1 MKRFLKTGLGL
12 ACVMFL
18 LAPVLAGDKKTEA
31 PGEADEMAAMM
42 AEIMKY
48 AMPGEHHEHLQP
60 LAGRWKLS
68 SKFRMAADAPWSL
81 SSGESVMDWILGGR
95 FLQQRVTTPP
105 SEEMPVAFEGFG
117 LLGYDNLAKEHFNLW
132 TDNFQTGIMLFTG
145 SCDASGRVLT
155 FAGEFKDPKKGGGKT
170 KERWVYR
177 IINNDKFIFEMW
189 GLGTDGKEYVHGE
202 ITYTRI
208 Q

>member
-1 MKRFLKTGLGL
+1 MKRLEKTVLVL
-12 ACVMFL
+12 ECVIVL
-18 LAPVLAGDKKTEA
+18 LAPVLAGNKKADA
-31 PGEADEMAAMM
+31 PREADEMAAMM
-42 AEIMKY
+42 AEVMKY
-48 AMPGEHHEHLQP
+48 AMPGVHHGHLQS
-60 LAGRWKLS
+60 LAGRWSLS

-81 SSGESVMDWILGGR
+81 SSGESVMEWILGGR
-95 FLQQRVTTPP
+95 FLQQSVTTPS
-105 SEEMPVAFEGFG
+105 SEAMPVAFEGFG

-145 SCDASGRVLT
+145 SCDASGKVIT
-155 FAGEFKDPKKGGGKT
+155 FAGEFKDPKKGGEKT

-202 ITYTRI
+202 ITYTRVR
-208 Q
+208 

>member
-1 MKRFLKTGLGL
+1 MNRFVKTGLGL
-12 ACVMFL
+12 ACVVVL
-18 LAPVLAGDKKTEA
+18 LAPVLAGDRKTDA
-31 PGEADEMAAMM
+31 PREADKMAAMM

-48 AMPGEHHEHLQP
+48 AMPGVHHEHLQS
-60 LAGRWKLS
+60 LAGRWSLS
-68 SKFRMAADAPWSL
+68 SKFRMAADAPWNL
-81 SSGESVMDWILGGR
+81 SSGESAMEWILGGR

-117 LLGYDNLAKEHFNLW
+117 LLGYDNLAQEHFNLW

-145 SCDASGRVLT
+145 SCDASGKVIT
-155 FAGEFKDPKKGGGKT
+155 FVGEFKDPKKDGEKT

-189 GLGTDGKEYVHGE
+189 GFGTDGNEYLHGE

-208 Q
+208 